1 MARPTFNQVRELGD
15 FATTVNWYLQFT
27 EVPQGFSI
35 SDFEEINIRC
45 ESTSVPK
52 REGQMSD
59 VQIRGLPP
67 VHQPG
72 LYLPETSW
80 TCQVVETV
88 DNKVT
93 NMLRELTTI
102 HYEQGTGKAKPKKDC
117 QCKIRIVRLNRQD
130 EEIYEYVL
138 IGAYLTSY
146 ETGADLQGSAAEII
160 KPSLTFTFDDFTEQQ
175 LAGAKKV

>member
-1 MARPTFNQVRELGD
+1 MRPTFNQIRELGD

-27 EVPQGFSI
+27 EIPEGFNKADFDELNVRCI
-35 SDFEEINIRC
+35 S
-45 ESTSVPK
+45 TAVPK
-52 REGQMSD
+52 REGQMSE
-59 VQIRGLPP
+59 VQIRGLAP

-93 NMLRELTTI
+93 NLFTKLVEI
-102 HYEQGTGKAKPKKDC
+102 NYEQGTGKAKPKKDC

-130 EEIYEYVL
+130 EEIYEYEL

-146 ETGADLQGSAAEII
+146 ETGADLQNSEAGII
-160 KPSLTFTFDDFTEQQ
+160 QPSLTFTFDDFTEKP